1 VSLASGISDFE
12 GAAASSRIVVELA
25 LEAKLTTLAL
35 AGKAVFHLVLKHEA
49 GNIPPLL
56 FVRTLDFKT
65 FILTRFVF
73 TSNPGVLLIY
83 FLR

>member
-1 VSLASGISDFE
+1 MSLASGISDFE

-49 GNIPPLL
+49 GNIQLL

-83 FLR
+83 FIR